1 MKKVS
6 IVLFSIILA
15 LSASAQKV
23 VVHPEVHAGP
33 RVIYY
38 SRPFYA
44 YNPFYYNYGLGLRL
58 RYGYPYYRYGYYYNH
73 PTKMERQIQD
83 IENEY
88 SDRISSVRA
97 DDSLT
102 GHERRVKIRALRHE
116 RDQAIDDLKKNYYK
130 QYEN

>member
-1 MKKVS
+1 MKKIS
-6 IVLFSIILA
+6 IVLFSVIMA

-23 VVHPEVHAGP
+23 VVPPGVHTGP
-33 RVIYY
+33 RVICYY
-38 SRPFYA
+38 PRPYF
-44 YNPFYYNYGLGLRL
+44 YNPYYFGFNYWYDR
-58 RYGYPYYRYGYYYNH
+58 PAYYYYH
-73 PTKMERQIQD
+73 QTKLDRQIQD

-97 DDSLT
+97 DNSLT
-102 GHERRVKIRALRHE
+102 GHERRSKIRDLRHE

>member
-1 MKKVS
+1 MKKIS
-6 IVLFSIILA
+6 IVLFSVIMA

-23 VVHPEVHAGP
+23 IVHPGVPVGP
-33 RVIYY
+33 RIVYY
-38 SRPFYA
+38 PRSYYWNPYFYGGFNYWYDRPV
-44 YNPFYYNYGLGLRL
+44 
-58 RYGYPYYRYGYYYNH
+58 YYYH
-73 PTKMERQIQD
+73 RPTKLETQVQD

-102 GHERRVKIRALRHE
+102 HHERRVKIRELKHE
-116 RDQAIDDLKKNYYK
+116 RDQAIDDAKKNYYK